1 MKIGVF
7 GNPDSWY
14 VRQLA
19 EAGERRGHNVWR
31 LEFPQLEAHVLAES
45 MDIRCGDMRIND
57 LDAIIVRTMPPGTLE
72 QVVTRMNLLQVAE
85 SAGIIVL
92 NPPRALEC
100 AVDKYLTTQ
109 RLAMAGLPVPRTIVC
124 ESTEAAL
131 NAFQVLGGDIV
142 VKPLFGSEGRGIL
155 RVSNEEMARRTF
167 RTLERLGAV
176 LYIQEFLSGPMF
188 DLRLLLLE
196 GRLLGAMKR
205 TPRPGDF
212 RANISQHG
220 TGESYQ
226 PTQAELEL
234 AKRAAEVTKCVFA
247 GVDLMYDQHD
257 KLQVIEVNAIPGWR
271 GLEKVCSVDVPA
283 EMFEHLERH

>member
-19 EAGERRGHNVWR
+19 EAGEHRGHEVWR
-31 LEFPQLEAHVLAES
+31 LEFPQLAARVLAES
-45 MDIRCGDMRIND
+45 MDIRCGDIRMND

-85 SAGIIVL
+85 SAGIVVL

-109 RLAMAGLPVPRTIVC
+109 RLAMAGLTVPRTIVC
-124 ESTEAAL
+124 ESADAAL
-131 NAFQVLGGDIV
+131 NAFLELGGDVV

-155 RVSNEEMARRTF
+155 RVSNEEMALRTF

-176 LYIQEFLSGPMF
+176 LYIQQFLSGPMF
-188 DLRLLLLE
+188 DLRLLILD

-212 RANISQHG
+212 RANISQQG
-220 TGESYQ
+220 TGEAYE
-226 PTQAELEL
+226 PTKEELDI
-234 AKRAAEVTKCVFA
+234 AKRAADVTKCVFA
-247 GVDLMYDQHD
+247 GVDLMYDQHY

-271 GLEKVCSVDVPA
+271 GLQNVCSVDVPA
-283 EMFEHLERH
+283 QIYEHLERL